1 MSARDGKR
9 GSCQEVWST
18 IPKPRILLYER
29 VLLSL
34 PSDGR
39 KEKKD
44 LGNRSRRKRIGILT
58 MFIRSIAGIEFPN
71 CPTTQGFPSPLQK
84 NSYAHPSY
92 SSPFQ
97 RRAGNPIGKE
107 EDREKRYGMGV
118 GSLLCR
124 TNECS
129 PFTLELSFEYKSE
142 LLLFRTGKKNSQWG
156 ITYNRKGMVRRIPF
170 SSLPVSI
177 SPTLFFHLSLFLSR
191 WEKNFF
197 FLPFFGTFFRIFF
210 FL

>member
-1 MSARDGKR
+1 MFALLPPLSSSSSIQFNPLVLGEEVCLSARDGKR

-71 CPTTQGFPSPLQK
+71 CPTTHARFPS
-84 NSYAHPSY
+84 SFA
-92 SSPFQ
+92 
-97 RRAGNPIGKE
+97 KE
-107 EDREKRYGMGV
+107 FLCS
-118 GSLLCR
+118 SLL
-124 TNECS
+124 
-129 PFTLELSFEYKSE
+129 FLALSKGGRE
-142 LLLFRTGKKNSQWG
+142 TPQAKKKKKVWYG
-156 ITYNRKGMVRRIPF
+156 CT
-170 SSLPVSI
+170 
-177 SPTLFFHLSLFLSR
+177 
-191 WEKNFF
+191 
-197 FLPFFGTFFRIFF
+197 
-210 FL
+210 